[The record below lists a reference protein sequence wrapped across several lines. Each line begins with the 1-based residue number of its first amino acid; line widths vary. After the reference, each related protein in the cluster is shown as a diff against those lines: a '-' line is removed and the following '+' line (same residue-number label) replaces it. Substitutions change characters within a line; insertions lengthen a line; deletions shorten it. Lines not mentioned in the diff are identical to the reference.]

1 MPGAPESHFYA
12 PKGFVPHLCQRPGEY
27 LQFFRDHA
35 RLHIEGELLEDREDI
50 WEQEFC
56 LEYLP
61 TWVTLEV
68 PGDLRNWRSVLRE
81 DLQIDKR
88 AIRSFEVL
96 VRKGPRG
103 FHEAARAL
111 AHCLKDKKGPGH
123 SSPSQWMQ
131 TTCQEALE
139 ALESPE
145 MWEQGPGAWG
155 PAKGHGKGRLKGD
168 GAEPGRSSDSGASSS
183 RRA

>member
-1 MPGAPESHFYA
+1 M
-12 PKGFVPHLCQRPGEY
+12 
-27 LQFFRDHA
+27 
-35 RLHIEGELLEDREDI
+35 
-50 WEQEFC
+50 
-56 LEYLP
+56 
-61 TWVTLEV
+61 
-68 PGDLRNWRSVLRE
+68 E

-88 AIRSFEVL
+88 AMRSFVAL

-111 AHCLKDKKGPGH
+111 AHCLKDKKGPAH